1 MANLAI
7 LSDQDLLSEAALAA
21 DLTREA
27 PNPSAEAE
35 AFELL
40 MQLLN
45 EVDRREELHATVCDA
60 ARASKVLSSA
70 QLPAFPQA

>member
-1 MANLAI
+1 MANLAA
-7 LSDQDLLSEAALAA
+7 LSDQDLLSEANLAA

-27 PNPSAEAE
+27 PNPQAEAE

-45 EVDRREELHATVCDA
+45 EVDRREELRATLCDA
-60 ARASKVLSSA
+60 ARASTVLRA
-70 QLPAFPQA
+70 KFGFPVGTS